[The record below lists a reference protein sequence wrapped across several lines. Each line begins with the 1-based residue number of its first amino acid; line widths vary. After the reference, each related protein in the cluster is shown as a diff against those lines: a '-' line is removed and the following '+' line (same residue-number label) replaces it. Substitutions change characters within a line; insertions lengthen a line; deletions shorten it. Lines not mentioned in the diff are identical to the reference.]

1 MSQVPWEFPDIDLLD
16 DEDEAML
23 RKIVDMQKAGERQ
36 NDFYIL
42 GYPVNSREGKSINRL
57 GKAKMVC
64 AGTGDGC
71 WIAQD
76 VYPAGLSYI
85 RKIDEA
91 AEAERRRQ
99 EERKEDKRHDWKI
112 SVFTALV
119 GIAGALGGTILGYWL
134 GAARPFL

>member
-1 MSQVPWEFPDIDLLD
+1 MSQVPWEFPDIDLLN

-36 NDFYIL
+36 SNFYIL
-42 GYPVNSREGKSINRL
+42 GHPVNSREGESIDRL
-57 GKAKMVC
+57 GKAKMISV
-64 AGTGDGC
+64 GTGDGC
-71 WIAQD
+71 RIAKS
-76 VYPAGLSYI
+76 VYPAALSYI
-85 RKIDEA
+85 RKMDEA
-91 AEAERRRQ
+91 VEAERRRQ

-119 GIAGALGGTILGYWL
+119 GIVGALGGTILGYWL